1 MDYTKAFDCVDHSK
15 LWKILKEMGIPDHLT
30 CLLRNFYV
38 GQETSVRTRHG
49 TRNWFRIG
57 KEYERLNLTG
67 KLLAPL
73 YAGVLVGPGFRMMW
87 CHQALSVG
95 RGRPDVGESE
105 REEVSQELVKE
116 EGESWQIF
124 TARK

>member
-1 MDYTKAFDCVDHSK
+1 MDTA
-15 LWKILKEMGIPDHLT
+15 
-30 CLLRNFYV
+30 
-38 GQETSVRTRHG
+38 
-49 TRNWFRIG
+49 
-57 KEYERLNLTG
+57 ERLNLTG

-73 YAGVLVGPGFRMMW
+73 YAGVLVGTGFRMRW

-116 EGESWQIF
+116 EGERRQIF

>member
-1 MDYTKAFDCVDHSK
+1 
-15 LWKILKEMGIPDHLT
+15 
-30 CLLRNFYV
+30 
-38 GQETSVRTRHG
+38 
-49 TRNWFRIG
+49 
-57 KEYERLNLTG
+57 
-67 KLLAPL
+67 
-73 YAGVLVGPGFRMMW
+73 MMW